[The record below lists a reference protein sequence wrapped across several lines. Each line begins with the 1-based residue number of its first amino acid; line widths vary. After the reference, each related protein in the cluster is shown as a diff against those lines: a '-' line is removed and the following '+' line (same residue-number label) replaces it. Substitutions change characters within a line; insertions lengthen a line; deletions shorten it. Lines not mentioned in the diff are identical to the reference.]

1 LFIKDYE
8 GKKALNPQTRLFLK
22 IDGID
27 FIGAQKD
34 RLHWYFKGLNKYELF
49 DQSEDKIVV

>member
-8 GKKALNPQTRLFLK
+8 GKKALNPQTRLFIK
-22 IDGID
+22 IDGIE
-27 FIGAQKD
+27 FVGTQKD